1 MFKKSMS
8 YMITLLLVTS
18 LALFGAG
25 CVGNDDAADHGAD
38 EMQSIQIKGSDTVL
52 PLAQGEAEV
61 FMIENPD
68 KAVSIIG
75 GGSGVGIAA
84 LIDGEVDIAM
94 ASREMKEAEIENA
107 HANGIDPIQHTI
119 AWDGISVV
127 VSPENPVSE
136 LTYEQLKAIYVGD
149 ISNWNEVGGE
159 DREIVVLSRDS
170 SSGTYEYFKDEVM
183 DGEEYRADA
192 LINPSTG
199 AIIQT
204 VSQNPNAIGYVGVA
218 YLDGTTKPLAVD
230 GGNGAEEPTSE
241 NILAGTYPLARP
253 LYFYTDGEPEGL
265 ALEFIEFISSE
276 TGEETIFEVGYFPA

>member
-1 MFKKSMS
+1 MSKKSIS

-25 CVGNDDAADHGAD
+25 CVGNDGSEE
-38 EMQSIQIKGSDTVL
+38 EMQSIIIKGSDTVL
-52 PLAQGEAEV
+52 PLAQAEAEV
-61 FMIENPD
+61 FMMEYPD
-68 KAVSIIG
+68 TSVSIIG

-84 LIDGEVDIAM
+84 LIDGEIDIAM
-94 ASREMKEAEIENA
+94 TSREMKGSEIENA
-107 HANGIDPIQHTI
+107 QANGIDPLEQTI

-127 VSPENPVSE
+127 VNPENPVSE
-136 LTYEQLKAIYVGD
+136 MTFEQIKAIYVGD
-149 ISNWNEVGGE
+149 VSIWNEVGGE

-170 SSGTYEYFKDEVM
+170 SSGTYEYFKDEVLA
-183 DGEEYRADA
+183 GNEYRADA
-192 LINPSTG
+192 LITPSTG

-204 VSQNPNAIGYVGVA
+204 VSQNQNAIGYVGVA
-218 YLDGTTKPLAVD
+218 YLDGTTKALAVD
-230 GGNGAEEPTSE
+230 NDSGAEEPTSE

-253 LYFYTDGEPEGL
+253 LYFYTNGEPTGL

>member
-1 MFKKSMS
+1 MSKKSIS

-25 CVGNDDAADHGAD
+25 CVGNDGSEA
-38 EMQSIQIKGSDTVL
+38 EMQSIMIKGSDTVL
-52 PLAQGEAEV
+52 PLAQAEAEV
-61 FMIENPD
+61 FMMEYPD
-68 KAVSIIG
+68 TSISIIG

-84 LIDGEVDIAM
+84 LIDGEIDIAM
-94 ASREMKEAEIENA
+94 TSREMKGSEIENA
-107 HANGIDPIQHTI
+107 QANGIDPLEQTI

-127 VSPENPVSE
+127 VNPENPVSD
-136 LTYEQLKAIYVGD
+136 LTFEQIKAIYVGD
-149 ISNWNEVGGE
+149 VSNWNEIGGE

-183 DGEEYRADA
+183 EGNEYRADA

-204 VSQNPNAIGYVGVA
+204 VAQNKNAIGYVGVA
-218 YLDGTTKPLAVD
+218 YLDGTIKALAVD
-230 GGNGAEEPTSE
+230 NGSGAEEPTSE
-241 NILAGTYPLARP
+241 NILEGTYPLARP
-253 LYFYTDGEPEGL
+253 LYFYTNGEPTGL

>member
-1 MFKKSMS
+1 MSKKSIS

-25 CVGNDDAADHGAD
+25 CVGNDSTDSGSEE
-38 EMQSIQIKGSDTVL
+38 EMQSIMIKGSDTVL
-52 PLAQGEAEV
+52 PLAQAEAEV
-61 FMIENPD
+61 FMMENHD
-68 KAVSIIG
+68 SIVSIIG

-94 ASREMKEAEIENA
+94 TSRAMKESEIENA
-107 HANGIDPIQHTI
+107 QANGINPLQQTI

-127 VSPENPVSE
+127 VNPENPVSD
-136 LTYEQLKAIYVGD
+136 LTYEQLEAIYVGD

-159 DREIVVLSRDS
+159 DLEIVVLSRDS

-183 DGEEYRADA
+183 EGNEYRPDA

-218 YLDGTTKPLAVD
+218 YLDGTVKPLAVD
-230 GGNGAEEPTSE
+230 KGEGAEEPTSE
-241 NILAGTYPLARP
+241 NILSGAYPLSRP
-253 LYFYTDGEPEGL
+253 LYFYTDGEPTGL
-265 ALEFIEFISSE
+265 ALEFIEFVSSE
-276 TGEETIFEVGYFPA
+276 TGEETVFEVGYFPA

>member
-1 MFKKSMS
+1 MSKKSIS

-25 CVGNDDAADHGAD
+25 CVGNDGSEA
-38 EMQSIQIKGSDTVL
+38 EMQSIMIKGSDTVL
-52 PLAQGEAEV
+52 PLAQAEAEV
-61 FMIENPD
+61 FMMEYPD
-68 KAVSIIG
+68 TSVSIIG

-84 LIDGEVDIAM
+84 LIDGEIDIAM
-94 ASREMKEAEIENA
+94 TSREMKGSEIENA
-107 HANGIDPIQHTI
+107 QANGIDPLEQTI

-127 VSPENPVSE
+127 VNPENPVSD
-136 LTYEQLKAIYVGD
+136 LTFEQIKAIYVGD
-149 ISNWNEVGGE
+149 VSNWNEIGGE
-159 DREIVVLSRDS
+159 EREIVVLSRDS

-183 DGEEYRADA
+183 EGNEYRADA

-204 VSQNPNAIGYVGVA
+204 VAQNKNAIGYVGVA
-218 YLDGTTKPLAVD
+218 YLDGTIKALAVD
-230 GGNGAEEPTSE
+230 NGSGAEEPTSE
-241 NILAGTYPLARP
+241 NILEGTYPLARP
-253 LYFYTDGEPEGL
+253 LYFYTNGEPTGL